1 MHMPELHGDYPMREI
16 LATITGRGQ
25 VTVPAEVR
33 RLLGTRRGD
42 KVAFVVDD
50 EGSVRLTVAPYPNVA
65 SVRGVAGS
73 LEHPLAWKQMR
84 DIAHEDRAE
93 VAHRKST

>member
-1 MHMPELHGDYPMREI
+1 MREI

-42 KVAFVVDD
+42 KIAFVIDD
-50 EGSVRLTVAPYPNVA
+50 EGSVRLIVPHYPNVA
-65 SVRGVAGS
+65 SVRGAAGS
-73 LEHPLAWKQMR
+73 LERPISWRQMR
-84 DIAHEDRAE
+84 DIAHQDRAE
-93 VAHRKST
+93 VVHRKST